1 MSGQIE
7 KELTQALASVEGAS
21 IPDDLRPVAFASA
34 FWGAREASGAG
45 VGPPAP
51 PLVDAG
57 PQSNASPNQD
67 LEGEGLGRIAAKL
80 DVTDEDV
87 EFAFGLEGEKL
98 DLQVPPSRLAPVL
111 RDAVKQIIYLV
122 AAGRQ
127 AAGLD
132 TKTPAREIKA
142 VCVERGKADTNFS
155 RIVDQLHGEGLV
167 VGGSGQGKT
176 VRVNADGFERAGQI
190 IKQLRTSNS

>member
-1 MSGQIE
+1 MSDQIE
-7 KELTQALASVEGAS
+7 NELTRALALVEGAS

-34 FWGAREASGAG
+34 FWGAREASLAGAR
-45 VGPPAP
+45 PSAP
-51 PLVDAG
+51 PLVDAA
-57 PQSNASPNQD
+57 PQGGASPTQN
-67 LEGEGLGRIAAKL
+67 LEGEGLGRIAEKL
-80 DVTDEDV
+80 GVTEEDV
-87 EFAFGLEGEKL
+87 EFVFGFEGDNL
-98 DLQVPPSRLAPVL
+98 ALQVPPSRLAPVL

-127 AAGLD
+127 ASGLD

-176 VRVNADGFERAGQI
+176 IRVNADGFERAGQV
-190 IKQLRTSNS
+190 IKQLRTTNS

>member
-1 MSGQIE
+1 MTGQIE
-7 KELTQALASVEGAS
+7 KELTRALALVEGAS

-34 FWGAREASGAG
+34 FWGAREASLAG
-45 VGPPAP
+45 VRPPAP
-51 PLVDAG
+51 PLVDAA
-57 PQSNASPNQD
+57 PQSGAGPARG

-80 DVTDEDV
+80 GVTAEDV
-87 EFAFGLEGEKL
+87 EFVYGLEGNGL
-98 DLQVPPSRLAPVL
+98 ALQVPPSRLAPVL
-111 RDAVKQIIYLV
+111 KDAVKQIIYLV

-127 AAGLD
+127 AGGFD